1 MNTQDILDLS
11 LEMAGFDF
19 LPDDTRIYNPREDV
33 QRILLGIDIDEED
46 LRSAKERGFDL
57 VLAHHP
63 PVKVGIEGVLPRH
76 IDLMIQAGVPKAKA
90 EVAYEK
96 HFAYLSSRWSPGE
109 PGPSHEHFSEVARSL
124 DLGFMNIHLPCDEI
138 GRLILQKTVDELPRG
153 AGVKDLMNAFAT
165 LPEIATA
172 GEGVESSSTR
182 PEQTAGMPW
191 RRLSSKL
198 ATIRWFTSISM
209 RSRPNSCVRKLGAIS
224 SPPVI
229 TDRTPWGLIHSSI
242 ACEPRGWKWN
252 SATRW
257 SRDSRCKK
265 QPFINRAMILMSY

>member
-1 MNTQDILDLS
+1 
-11 LEMAGFDF
+11 MAVFDF

-172 GEGVESSSTR
+172 GEGVELVSGKSNSPAGRRIIIHAAGTNGGHAVATALFEVGYDTVVYIHLHE
-182 PEQTAGMPW
+182 EQAELLRAEARGNLITTGHYGSDSLGINPLVDRLRAAGMEVELCNKMVA
-191 RRLSSKL
+191 RLP
-198 ATIRWFTSISM
+198 M
-209 RSRPNSCVRKLGAIS
+209 
-224 SPPVI
+224 
-229 TDRTPWGLIHSSI
+229 
-242 ACEPRGWKWN
+242 
-252 SATRW
+252 
-257 SRDSRCKK
+257 
-265 QPFINRAMILMSY
+265 